1 MAFKPN
7 VIGRRHFLWQTKIAL
22 LGGVLFSGCGGDA
35 DKRSVYLLEAE
46 NFDDLG
52 GWELDHQ
59 SMGQMGSPYL
69 IAHGLGIPVRDA
81 VTRLRVDAPGRYR
94 AWVRTRDWV
103 APWKAPGAPGKFQV
117 RVNGAPL
124 EPTFGIDGADWH
136 WQDGGM
142 VELREQNFVAL
153 HDLTG
158 FEGRCDAIVFSKDP
172 EFRPPAEASALAT
185 WRREVLGL
193 APAVDV
199 EGDFDLVVVG
209 GGIAGTAA
217 AVSAARQGLRV
228 ALLQDRPVLGG
239 NGSSE
244 VRVWPEGNTSQ
255 APHPQVG
262 EIVDELLGPRAPG
275 AANAK
280 AAIYFGDQRKR
291 DVVAREPRLN
301 LLLLQHVLGVEMY
314 EGRIAA
320 VVAQHIRSGVRIR
333 VRGRFFADC
342 TGDATVGFLAGA
354 DHETQGAQGLGSSNL
369 WSVLDA
375 ADRKAVLECECKD
388 KDDIALALD
397 AGKVA
402 APFPRCPWAL
412 DLSDKP
418 FPGRKGYRGQWKGQG
433 LANLG
438 DWFWESG
445 FNRDPITEIERIRD
459 TNFRAMYGAWDALKN
474 VDGLYPNHRL
484 GWAAFIAGKRESRRL
499 MGDVVLDATHF
510 TSGKIWEDGC
520 FPCSWHIDLH
530 APDPAFA
537 NGEEDFISRATEGK
551 EYTYKGPYWAPY
563 RVLYSRNIPNLLM
576 AGRDI
581 SVTKEGIG
589 PTRVMRTTGMM
600 GEVVGK
606 AAWICVRHKTNPR
619 GVYQNHLQLLRS
631 LLDVPGKARR
641 SSIDGELG

>member
-22 LGGVLFSGCGGDA
+22 LGGVLFSGCSGA
-35 DKRSVYLLEAE
+35 EKRSVYLLEAE

-59 SMGQMGSPYL
+59 SIGQMGSPYL

-124 EPTFGIDGADWH
+124 EPTFGTDGADWH

-158 FEGRCDAIVFSKDP
+158 FEGRCDAVVFSKDP
-172 EFRPPAEASALAT
+172 EFRPPNESTALAA

-199 EGDFDLVVVG
+199 EGDFDLVVIG

-217 AVSAARQGLRV
+217 AVSAARQGLQV

-244 VRVWPEGNTSQ
+244 VRVWPEGHTRQ

-262 EIVDELLGPRAPG
+262 EIVDELLAPRTPG

-280 AAIYFGDQRKR
+280 AATYFGDQRKL

-301 LLLLQHVLGVEMY
+301 LLLLQHVLGVEMH

-320 VVAQHIRSGVRIR
+320 VVAQHMRSGVRIR

-369 WSVLDA
+369 WSVLDV

-388 KDDIALALD
+388 KDDLALALE

-412 DLSDKP
+412 DLSNKP

-438 DWFWESG
+438 QMLMAKALVRIHAVYAGRMLGRSGWFSTRSSGSSFGVNNHPVVDQRRAHKRCQCENHCSSETTGVCNELRCGYRTCPSG
-445 FNRDPITEIERIRD
+445 FR
-459 TNFRAMYGAWDALKN
+459 
-474 VDGLYPNHRL
+474 
-484 GWAAFIAGKRESRRL
+484 
-499 MGDVVLDATHF
+499 
-510 TSGKIWEDGC
+510 
-520 FPCSWHIDLH
+520 
-530 APDPAFA
+530 
-537 NGEEDFISRATEGK
+537 
-551 EYTYKGPYWAPY
+551 
-563 RVLYSRNIPNLLM
+563 
-576 AGRDI
+576 
-581 SVTKEGIG
+581 
-589 PTRVMRTTGMM
+589 
-600 GEVVGK
+600 
-606 AAWICVRHKTNPR
+606 
-619 GVYQNHLQLLRS
+619 
-631 LLDVPGKARR
+631 
-641 SSIDGELG
+641 

>member
-1 MAFKPN
+1 
-7 VIGRRHFLWQTKIAL
+7 
-22 LGGVLFSGCGGDA
+22 
-35 DKRSVYLLEAE
+35 
-46 NFDDLG
+46 
-52 GWELDHQ
+52 
-59 SMGQMGSPYL
+59 
-69 IAHGLGIPVRDA
+69 
-81 VTRLRVDAPGRYR
+81 
-94 AWVRTRDWV
+94 
-103 APWKAPGAPGKFQV
+103 
-117 RVNGAPL
+117 
-124 EPTFGIDGADWH
+124 
-136 WQDGGM
+136 
-142 VELREQNFVAL
+142 
-153 HDLTG
+153 
-158 FEGRCDAIVFSKDP
+158 
-172 EFRPPAEASALAT
+172 
-185 WRREVLGL
+185 
-193 APAVDV
+193 
-199 EGDFDLVVVG
+199 
-209 GGIAGTAA
+209 
-217 AVSAARQGLRV
+217 
-228 ALLQDRPVLGG
+228 
-239 NGSSE
+239 
-244 VRVWPEGNTSQ
+244 
-255 APHPQVG
+255 VG
-262 EIVDELLGPRAPG
+262 EIVDELLGPRTPG

-388 KDDIALALD
+388 KDDLALALD